1 MGGGDWKILR
11 KNIHDII
18 AGKVH
23 KSKGR
28 TLFVVYVEP
37 SKNKLG
43 RFRNNTHLFTF
54 NSCFLSDRALQ

>member
-1 MGGGDWKILR
+1 MPKP
-11 KNIHDII
+11 
-18 AGKVH
+18 KVH

-43 RFRNNTHLFTF
+43 RFRNNIYLFTF
-54 NSCFLSDRALQ
+54 TSCFFI